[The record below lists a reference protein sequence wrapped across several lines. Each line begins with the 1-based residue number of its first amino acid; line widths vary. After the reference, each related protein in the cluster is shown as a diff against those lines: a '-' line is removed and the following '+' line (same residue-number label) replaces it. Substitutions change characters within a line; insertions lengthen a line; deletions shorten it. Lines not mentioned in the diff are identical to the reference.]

1 MKYKNIY
8 NKVILSLGM
17 VLAGLFTSCSAV
29 DDFLT
34 VYPTNQITSETFWE
48 DKGDLNSVLNSC
60 YTQFY
65 ANRDGGAGYH
75 PLIQEMFVWGEL
87 RSDNFLLTSE
97 SNEDLKNIMNANLLP
112 TNKWFDWS
120 MFYTGISYCNLC
132 LEKGPEVVDKDASFS
147 ENDWKPIEAE
157 LKALR
162 ALYYFYLVRAFRDV
176 PFVTKATDT
185 SEGATDPVPQVES
198 EEILTFLINDLEGVK
213 DYGMINYG
221 SEDLNKARFTRN
233 GIYAL
238 LADIYLWRAS
248 KNSSADSIAKYP
260 GEAEADYRKVIEY
273 ADYLIQDGLRQF
285 REARTD
291 FYGSDRSPFKG
302 EDVIP
307 LPLYTTEK
315 SRRVNDVPYNTIF
328 GEKYSLEG
336 IFEIAFDGSV
346 NKNSVFTTFLG
357 SASSNRLSSGA
368 LSAASPYQSVN
379 VKPDDGNVAY
389 SKTDL
394 RYYEN
399 IEKTTGS
406 SSSAVYNIIKY
417 TARNVVT
424 DGADDIT
431 NSNASISYSS
441 WRSSGDYDANYI
453 IYRMSDVLLMKAEAI
468 ACLHEYI
475 LQSDDEEEMRDGFR
489 VAKAVFARSNP
500 MITDEDDLKFENYN
514 TGQAL
519 EEFVL
524 RERQREF
531 FGEGKRWFDL
541 VSYALRQGNT
551 SKMLNILT
559 LKYSTNASAIKAK
572 LATINSLFN
581 PVYEGEIK
589 VNTALVQ
596 NPAWITD
603 ETIVKN

>member
-1 MKYKNIY
+1 MKHIKIY
-8 NKVILSLGM
+8 NKVILSLSM

-34 VYPTNQITSETFWE
+34 VFPTNQITSETFWE
-48 DKGDLNSVLNSC
+48 DKADLNSVLNSC

-65 ANRDGGAGYH
+65 ANRDANAGYH

-97 SNEDLKNIMNANLLP
+97 SNEDIKNIMNANLLP

-132 LEKGPEVVDKDASFS
+132 LEKGPEIVQKDASFS

-176 PFVTKATDT
+176 PFVTQSNDT
-185 SEGATDPVPQVES
+185 SEGATDPVPQTSS
-198 EEILTFLINDLEGVK
+198 EEILTFLINDLEAVK
-213 DYGMINYG
+213 DYGMVNYG
-221 SEDLNKARFTRN
+221 TEDLNKARFTRN

-238 LADIYLWRAS
+238 LCDIYLWRAS
-248 KNSSADSIAKYP
+248 KNTSPDSIAKYP

-273 ADYLIQDGLRQF
+273 ADYLTEDLIRQF
-285 REARTD
+285 REQRTD
-291 FYGSDRSPFKG
+291 YYGSERSPFKG

-315 SRRVNDVPYNTIF
+315 NKRVTDLPYNTIF
-328 GEKYSLEG
+328 GDKYSLESL
-336 IFEIAFDGSV
+336 FEIAFDGSV
-346 NKNSVFTTFLG
+346 NKNSTFTSFLG
-357 SASSNRLSSGA
+357 SVDNNRLAAGA
-368 LSAASPYQSVN
+368 LSAAQGYQSIN
-379 VKPDDGNVAY
+379 VKPDDVSTVY

-406 SSSAVYNIIKY
+406 TTTAVYNIIKY
-417 TARNVVT
+417 SCRTVVT

-431 NSNASISYSS
+431 NSTATISYSS
-441 WRSSGDYDANYI
+441 WRTNGDASYI
-453 IYRMSDVLLMKAEAI
+453 VYRISDVLLMKAEAI
-468 ACLHEYI
+468 ACLNEYI
-475 LQSDDEEEMRDGFR
+475 LGDTDTELITEGFK
-489 VAKAVFARSNP
+489 VAKAVFSRSNP
-500 MITDEDDLKFENYN
+500 MIIDDDDLKAENYN
-514 TGQAL
+514 TGQTL
-519 EEFVL
+519 EDFVL
-524 RERQREF
+524 RERQRELF
-531 FGEGKRWFDL
+531 AEGKRWFDL
-541 VSYALRQGNT
+541 VRYALRQGNT
-551 SKMLNILT
+551 GKMLNLLV

-581 PVYEGEIK
+581 PVYEDEIK
-589 VNTALVQ
+589 VNTGLVQ
-596 NPAWITD
+596 NPAWVTD

>member
-1 MKYKNIY
+1 M
-8 NKVILSLGM
+8 
-17 VLAGLFTSCSAV
+17 
-29 DDFLT
+29 
-34 VYPTNQITSETFWE
+34 
-48 DKGDLNSVLNSC
+48 
-60 YTQFY
+60 
-65 ANRDGGAGYH
+65 
-75 PLIQEMFVWGEL
+75 
-87 RSDNFLLTSE
+87 
-97 SNEDLKNIMNANLLP
+97 
-112 TNKWFDWS
+112 
-120 MFYTGISYCNLC
+120 
-132 LEKGPEVVDKDASFS
+132 
-147 ENDWKPIEAE
+147 
-157 LKALR
+157 
-162 ALYYFYLVRAFRDV
+162 
-176 PFVTKATDT
+176 
-185 SEGATDPVPQVES
+185 
-198 EEILTFLINDLEGVK
+198 
-213 DYGMINYG
+213 
-221 SEDLNKARFTRN
+221 
-233 GIYAL
+233 
-238 LADIYLWRAS
+238 
-248 KNSSADSIAKYP
+248 
-260 GEAEADYRKVIEY
+260 
-273 ADYLIQDGLRQF
+273 
-285 REARTD
+285 
-291 FYGSDRSPFKG
+291 
-302 EDVIP
+302 
-307 LPLYTTEK
+307 
-315 SRRVNDVPYNTIF
+315 PYNTIF

-336 IFEIAFDGSV
+336 LFEIAFDGSV
-346 NKNSVFTTFLG
+346 NTNNVFTTFLG
-357 SASSNRLSSGA
+357 YASSNRLSSGA
-368 LSAASPYQSVN
+368 LSAAAPYQSIN

-417 TARNVVT
+417 TAGNVVT

-431 NSNASISYSS
+431 NSNSTISYSS
-441 WRSSGDYDANYI
+441 WRTGGDYDANYI

-475 LQSDDEEEMRDGFR
+475 LQTYDEEEMRDGFR

-541 VSYALRQGNT
+541 VRYALRQGNT

-581 PVYEGEIK
+581 PVYESEIK

>member
-1 MKYKNIY
+1 MKHIKIY
-8 NKVILSLGM
+8 NKVILSLSM

-34 VYPTNQITSETFWE
+34 VFPTNQITSETFWE
-48 DKGDLNSVLNSC
+48 DKADLNSVLNSC

-65 ANRDGGAGYH
+65 ANRDANAGYH

-97 SNEDLKNIMNANLLP
+97 SNEDIKNIMNANLLP

-132 LEKGPEVVDKDASFS
+132 LEKGPEIVQKDASFS

-162 ALYYFYLVRAFRDV
+162 ALYYFYLVRAFRNV
-176 PFVTKATDT
+176 PFVTQSNDT
-185 SEGATDPVPQVES
+185 SEGATDPVPQTSS
-198 EEILTFLINDLEGVK
+198 EEILTFLINDLEAVK
-213 DYGMINYG
+213 DYGMVNYG
-221 SEDLNKARFTRN
+221 TEDLNKARFTRN

-238 LADIYLWRAS
+238 LCDIYLWRAS
-248 KNSSADSIAKYP
+248 KNTSPDSIAKYP

-273 ADYLIQDGLRQF
+273 ADYLTEDLIRQF
-285 REARTD
+285 REQRTD
-291 FYGSDRSPFKG
+291 YYGSERSPFKG

-315 SRRVNDVPYNTIF
+315 NKRVTDLPYNTIF
-328 GEKYSLEG
+328 GDKYSLESL
-336 IFEIAFDGSV
+336 FEIAFDGSV
-346 NKNSVFTTFLG
+346 NKNSTFTSFLG
-357 SASSNRLSSGA
+357 SVDNNRLAAGA
-368 LSAASPYQSVN
+368 LSAAQGYQSIN
-379 VKPDDGNVAY
+379 VKPDDVSTVY

-406 SSSAVYNIIKY
+406 TTTAVYNIIKY
-417 TARNVVT
+417 SCRTVVT

-431 NSNASISYSS
+431 NSTATISYSS
-441 WRSSGDYDANYI
+441 WRTNGDASYI
-453 IYRMSDVLLMKAEAI
+453 VYRISDVLLMKAEAI
-468 ACLHEYI
+468 ACLNEYI
-475 LQSDDEEEMRDGFR
+475 LGDTDTELITEGFK
-489 VAKAVFARSNP
+489 VAKAVFSRSNP
-500 MITDEDDLKFENYN
+500 MIIDDDDLKAENYN
-514 TGQAL
+514 TGQTL
-519 EEFVL
+519 EDFVL
-524 RERQREF
+524 RERQRELF
-531 FGEGKRWFDL
+531 AEGKRWFDL
-541 VSYALRQGNT
+541 VRYALRQGNT
-551 SKMLNILT
+551 GKMLNLLV

-581 PVYEGEIK
+581 PVYEDEIK
-589 VNTALVQ
+589 VNTGLVQ
-596 NPAWITD
+596 NPAWVTD